1 MSNIYCILNYLLTP
15 KIRTMKAHIFF
26 YFLLLT
32 TYSYGQS
39 LEQFVIGSAG
49 NFSTTSSG
57 STLSWTVGEPLVTT
71 ENGNSAI
78 LTQGFQQ
85 TIVVNPLSTNL
96 TLNQTINLHV
106 FPNPTL
112 EQITLEKERNIPL
125 NAELLDILGQS
136 IGHYSLIEN
145 QTIISLETLPAATY
159 LLCVRDLDQQIIK
172 TFKIQKTQ

>member
-1 MSNIYCILNYLLTP
+1 
-15 KIRTMKAHIFF
+15 MKAH
-26 YFLLLT
+26 FLLFFFFLA

-39 LEQFVIGSAG
+39 LEQFIIGSAG
-49 NFSTTSSG
+49 NFSSASTGTS
-57 STLSWTVGEPLVTT
+57 LSWTLGEPMIST
-71 ENGNSAI
+71 ENSSSAI

-85 TIVVNPLSTNL
+85 PLVVTPLSTNL
-96 TLNQTINLHV
+96 SQDQAIHLQA

-112 EQITLEKERNIPL
+112 EKITLEKETNTTL

-136 IGHYSLIEN
+136 IGHYSLVEN

-159 LLCVRDLDQQIIK
+159 LLCIRALNGQIIQ